1 MEMIMK
7 FLTYFAVAM
16 ATKVVQARS
25 ESVATTEKPNI
36 VIILTD
42 DVGCVGKT

>member
-1 MEMIMK
+1 MEIMK
-7 FLTYFAVAM
+7 FLTYFAVVAM
-16 ATKVVQARS
+16 ATTVIKARS

-42 DVGCVGKT
+42 DVGFVVKT